1 MKTDDSK
8 EVIVEKNEKIKDIV
22 KGNPI
27 QKIFMVL
34 AIFTAIWLIPFSYAC
49 Y

>member
-1 MKTDDSK
+1 MATMKTDDSK

-27 QKIFMVL
+27 
-34 AIFTAIWLIPFSYAC
+34 
-49 Y
+49 

>member
-1 MKTDDSK
+1 MATMKNDDSK

-27 QKIFMVL
+27 
-34 AIFTAIWLIPFSYAC
+34 
-49 Y
+49 